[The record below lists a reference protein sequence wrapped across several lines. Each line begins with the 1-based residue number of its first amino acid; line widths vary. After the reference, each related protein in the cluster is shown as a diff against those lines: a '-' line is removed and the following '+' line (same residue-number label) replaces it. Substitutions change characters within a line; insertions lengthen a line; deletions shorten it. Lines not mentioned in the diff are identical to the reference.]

1 MLKSKQNDDAASESS
16 SQSVVVTLQDVEVEP
31 SLLLEHAMVFFEA
44 EIMKVDIPTL
54 NSISSYKRND
64 SDRLIVQ

>member
-1 MLKSKQNDDAASESS
+1 M
-16 SQSVVVTLQDVEVEP
+16 TLQDVEVEP

-44 EIMKVDIPTL
+44 EMTKVDIPTFS
-54 NSISSYKRND
+54 SIKKHD